1 MTVHNRNTKEII
13 IRFLSVAVI
22 VLAMCRHF
30 LSANVHEHKHRQPT
44 ILDMF
49 NQFIHEHTRTVIE
62 YISIFVA

>member
-1 MTVHNRNTKEII
+1 MIKKQNQ
-13 IRFLSVAVI
+13 S
-22 VLAMCRHF
+22 
-30 LSANVHEHKHRQPT
+30 T